1 LQLASYTKPGRK
13 GAAFA
18 PIPLLRHDLRV
29 STREVARSRGTA
41 RFGCDLGVPP
51 RGDRE
56 PRHVRPAG
64 VAPRRGGAPHLA
76 AAPLVGLA
84 ACLAGYLAS
93 DFTSGL
99 VHWIADTWGSRET
112 PIVGRALIGPFR
124 EHHLDPEA
132 ITRHDF
138 VETNGASCL
147 ISIPVAIL
155 ALAVPLGPGP
165 LQHGRLFA
173 ATFLGALV
181 VWTFGTNQFH
191 KWAHADSVPRVVA
204 RLQKWRLILPPAL
217 HGRHHRSPYTDDYCI
232 TSG

>member
-1 LQLASYTKPGRK
+1 VEGHASAATSAFRRVEIASLGTFGLLVLLL
-13 GAAFA
+13 GAEA
-18 PIPLLRHDLRV
+18 
-29 STREVARSRGTA
+29 
-41 RFGCDLGVPP
+41 
-51 RGDRE
+51 
-56 PRHVRPAG
+56 
-64 VAPRRGGAPHLA
+64 APHLA

-138 VETNGASCL
+138 VETNGANCL

-173 ATFLGALV
+173 ASFLGVLI

-191 KWAHADSVPRVVA
+191 KWAHADTVPRIVA
-204 RLQKWRLILPPAL
+204 RLQEWRLILPPAL
-217 HGRHHRSPYTDDYCI
+217 HGRHHHSPYTDDYCI
-232 TSG
+232 TSGWLNEPLRRLCFFRRLERAIAAATGAKPRQNSE

>member
-1 LQLASYTKPGRK
+1 MLLL
-13 GAAFA
+13 GAEA
-18 PIPLLRHDLRV
+18 
-29 STREVARSRGTA
+29 
-41 RFGCDLGVPP
+41 
-51 RGDRE
+51 
-56 PRHVRPAG
+56 
-64 VAPRRGGAPHLA
+64 APHLA
-76 AAPLVGLA
+76 AAPFVGLA

-138 VETNGASCL
+138 VETNGANCL

-173 ATFLGALV
+173 ATFLGALI

-191 KWAHADSVPRVVA
+191 KWAHAPRVPRVVGW
-204 RLQKWRLILPPAL
+204 LQRACLILPPSHHA
-217 HGRHHRSPYTDDYCI
+217 RHHQPGESRAFCV
-232 TSG
+232 TSGWCDPLLDRLEVFPRLERRLRALRPHGAIVHRESASAPDSKGAESA